1 MDTNKLIGMLLLM
14 TGILDIIVYRTM
26 GPKLA
31 PQARAAILT
40 FGLGFLMLGAAVTF
54 GVIKLA

>member
-1 MDTNKLIGMLLLM
+1 M

-40 FGLGFLMLGAAVTF
+40 CGLGFLMLGAAVTF